1 MTRWRSRA
9 PCAWRQPVAAA
20 AIALAA
26 ALSACAGTAAA
37 QDGIGRLFFTPGQRA
52 QLDESRRRPLAQQPA
67 RDLSGAPAP
76 AQSRLLSVDGIV
88 RRNDGQA
95 TVWLNRTPTAA
106 PQASGAVRIGPVRDA
121 ADGADLRLPD
131 NDRRIRLK
139 VGQEV
144 DLQSGQVQERY
155 RQPVPPA
162 APPSAPDAGA
172 RGDAAKPA
180 ASGTAGKAEGEPVPA
195 ARGDTPPAPARDA
208 AVERMLRELG
218 RRLDEP
224 PREPVRPGDPAP

>member
-9 PCAWRQPVAAA
+9 PCAWQPVAAA

-76 AQSRLLSVDGIV
+76 AQSRSLSVDGIV

-95 TVWLNRTPTAA
+95 TVWLNRTPTVA

-131 NDRRIRLK
+131 NDRRIRIK

-162 APPSAPDAGA
+162 APPSSQVGAP
-172 RGDAAKPA
+172 RL
-180 ASGTAGKAEGEPVPA
+180 
-195 ARGDTPPAPARDA
+195 PPAPWPRGAK
-208 AVERMLRELG
+208 G
-218 RRLDEP
+218 RATGSFPGEP
-224 PREPVRPGDPAP
+224 KA